1 MKKFILYIIIG
12 AATVMMGYTINNMYS
27 PDLSPVQ
34 PIPFSHK
41 IHAGANKIPCMYC
54 HIYAENSRHAGV
66 PNVKRCMGC
75 HSIIRTDSPLIQKL
89 ASYWEKK
96 EPIPWV
102 KVYNLPDHVY
112 FPHKRHVKAGVPCQ
126 RCHGDVATMDR
137 ITRQTVSFGI
147 PYARVSPLK
156 MGWCIECHNNEAQK
170 YIGTPVKNGTDCW
183 TCHK

>member
-41 IHAGANKIPCMYC
+41 IHAGTNKIPCMYC

-75 HSIIRTDSPLIQKL
+75 HSIIRTDSPLIQTL
-89 ASYWEKK
+89 TSYWEKK

-112 FPHKRHVKAGVPCQ
+112 FPHKRHVKAGVP
-126 RCHGDVATMDR
+126 RPRRHRG
-137 ITRQTVSFGI
+137 VSQKDKNNQQAGFFCI
-147 PYARVSPLK
+147 P
-156 MGWCIECHNNEAQK
+156 
-170 YIGTPVKNGTDCW
+170 
-183 TCHK
+183 